1 MDGKLLAGK
10 TAVITGASRGIGKAI
25 ALAMAAEG
33 ANLAILDI
41 QEAGAQAVCQE
52 AAALG
57 VKATAYGCDITD
69 FAKSKAVIAEIKK
82 EFGTIDILVNNAGII
97 RDGLILTMTEDDF
110 DAVIATNLKGAFHMI
125 KHVYQIMMRQ
135 RKGSIINIV
144 SVAGMFG
151 NAGQANYA
159 AAKAGLIG
167 LTKTTARELAGRGV
181 TCNAIAPGFIETDM
195 TATLSDA
202 VKENALAQIP
212 LKHMGKPEDIAHAAV
227 FLASD
232 WGSYI
237 TGEVLKVDGGLYI

>member
-110 DAVIATNLKGAFHMI
+110 DAVIATNLKGAFHMT